1 MHAITHGGAR
11 TCRTGESNLRPRCAS
26 PMLYQLSYIPA
37 YIKFS
42 STDTCTLGSFDS
54 GNEIPGTDSG
64 ESSADDMTE
73 GSSRALSVVS
83 ASGQRPGPR
92 PPVLQGL
99 TLRGGRRTNAHRT
112 NAHQTNAHRTYAHR
126 KRS

>member
-83 ASGQRPGPR
+83 LPQASD
-92 PPVLQGL
+92 QGL
-99 TLRGGRRTNAHRT
+99 VHLCF
-112 NAHQTNAHRTYAHR
+112 
-126 KRS
+126 KD